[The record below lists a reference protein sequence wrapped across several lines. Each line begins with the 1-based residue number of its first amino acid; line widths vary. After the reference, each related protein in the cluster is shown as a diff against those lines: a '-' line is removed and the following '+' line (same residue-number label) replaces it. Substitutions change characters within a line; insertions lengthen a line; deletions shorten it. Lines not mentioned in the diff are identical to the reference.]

1 MTAIGKRRTLNKE
14 KIRQI
19 KLAISRGN
27 FPFPALLSLFLVS
40 AFTATKSPEFLTF
53 DNFVQISDQ
62 ASVTI
67 ILVCGLT
74 FVILMG
80 SIDLSV
86 QGVMAAS
93 AMTTSLLV
101 ANDRNANSWGF
112 WSIPAGMAV
121 GALIG
126 LIAGLAVTRL
136 RIPSFLVTI
145 ATWNIGLGLA
155 YILFGNTAQPS
166 VKDEKMLALGLD
178 SFLGFSKASWV
189 AFGVIVA
196 CMWLQT
202 RTKFGRYAYVI
213 GGSEEIAKLSG
224 IDVKRYR
231 TLAMILAGSLSG
243 LAGSLIVAKSGIG
256 AVQAGEGQLFLGIA
270 AVVIGGTLL
279 SGGRGGILHSVVGVY
294 IMITISVA
302 MILLD
307 VSDYYQQIVQGAV
320 VLIVVSSTAWKLRR
334 PLRTVV

>member
-1 MTAIGKRRTLNKE
+1 MEKMTNSGKLGSIKAIV
-14 KIRQI
+14 
-19 KLAISRGN
+19 SRGN
-27 FPFPALLSLFLVS
+27 LPIPALLSLLIVS
-40 AFTATKSPEFLTF
+40 AFTATRSPEFLTF

-86 QGVMAAS
+86 QGVMASAS
-93 AMTTSLLV
+93 MATALLV
-101 ANDRNANSWGF
+101 GNDRNQNNWGY
-112 WSIPAGMAV
+112 WSIPAGMVV

-136 RIPSFLVTI
+136 RIPSFLVTM

-155 YILFGNTAQPS
+155 YVLFGNTSQPS
-166 VKDEKMLALGLD
+166 VKDKGMLALGLD
-178 SFLGFSKASWV
+178 TFLGFSKATWIALV
-189 AFGVIVA
+189 VVLF

-224 IDVKRYR
+224 INVKRFR
-231 TLAMILAGSLSG
+231 ALSLVLSGALSG
-243 LAGSLIVAKSGIG
+243 LAGSVIVAKSGIG

-307 VSDYYQQIVQGAV
+307 VSDFYQQIVQGSV
-320 VLIVVSSTAWKLRR
+320 VLLVVSSTAWRQRR

>member
-1 MTAIGKRRTLNKE
+1 MARSESLQR
-14 KIRQI
+14 IRNF
-19 KLAISRGN
+19 ISRSN
-27 FPFPALLSLFLVS
+27 LPLPAMLSLFMVS
-40 AFTATKSPEFLTF
+40 AFTATRSSEFLTL

-62 ASVTI
+62 ASVTV

-93 AMTTSLLV
+93 SMTTSLLV
-101 ANDRNANSWGF
+101 ANDRNLNDWGL
-112 WSIPAGMAV
+112 WSITAGMAV
-121 GALIG
+121 GGLIG
-126 LIAGLAVTRL
+126 LIAGLAVTYL

-155 YILFGNTAQPS
+155 YVLFGNTSQPS
-166 VKDEKMLALGLD
+166 VKDETMLGLGLD
-178 SFLGFSKASWV
+178 TFLGLSKATWV
-189 AFGVIVA
+189 AIVVGPF

-224 IDVKRYR
+224 INIKKFR
-231 TLAMILAGSLSG
+231 TLSMVLAGALSG
-243 LAGSLIVAKSGIG
+243 LAGSMIVAKSGIG

-279 SGGRGGILHSVVGVY
+279 SGGRGGVLHSVVGVY

-307 VSDYYQQIVQGAV
+307 VSDFYQQIVQGAV
-320 VLIVVSSTAWKLRR
+320 VPIVVSGTSWNLRR

>member
-1 MTAIGKRRTLNKE
+1 
-14 KIRQI
+14 
-19 KLAISRGN
+19 
-27 FPFPALLSLFLVS
+27 
-40 AFTATKSPEFLTF
+40 
-53 DNFVQISDQ
+53 
-62 ASVTI
+62 
-67 ILVCGLT
+67 
-74 FVILMG
+74 MG

-93 AMTTSLLV
+93 SMTTSLLV
-101 ANDRNANSWGF
+101 ANDRNLNDWGL
-112 WSIPAGMAV
+112 WSIAAGMAV
-121 GALIG
+121 GGLIG
-126 LIAGLAVTRL
+126 LIAGLAVTYL

-155 YILFGNTAQPS
+155 YVLFGNTSQPS
-166 VKDEKMLALGLD
+166 VKDETMLGLGLD
-178 SFLGFSKASWV
+178 TFLGLSKATWV
-189 AFGVIVA
+189 AIVVVVF

-224 IDVKRYR
+224 INIKKFR
-231 TLAMILAGSLSG
+231 TLSMVLAGALSG
-243 LAGSLIVAKSGIG
+243 LAGSMIVAKSGIG

-279 SGGRGGILHSVVGVY
+279 SGGRGGVLHSVVGVY

-307 VSDYYQQIVQGAV
+307 VSDFYQQIVQGAV
-320 VLIVVSSTAWKLRR
+320 VLIVVSGTAWKLRR

>member
-1 MTAIGKRRTLNKE
+1 MNAID
-14 KIRQI
+14 
-19 KLAISRGN
+19 KLRGAISRSN
-27 FPFPALLSLFLVS
+27 LPIPALLSLLIVS
-40 AFTATKSPEFLTF
+40 AFTATRSSEFLTF

-93 AMTTSLLV
+93 SMTTSLLV
-101 ANDRNANSWGF
+101 ANDRNLNNWGL
-112 WSIPAGMAV
+112 WSIAAGMVV

-126 LIAGLAVTRL
+126 LIAGLAVTIL

-155 YILFGNTAQPS
+155 YVLFGNTSQPS
-166 VKDEKMLALGLD
+166 VEDKTMLGLGLD
-178 SFLGFSKASWV
+178 TFLGLSKATWV
-189 AFGVIVA
+189 AIAVVVF

-224 IDVKRYR
+224 INVKKFRI
-231 TLAMILAGSLSG
+231 LAMMLAGALSG
-243 LAGSLIVAKSGIG
+243 LAGSIIVAKSGIG

-279 SGGRGGILHSVVGVY
+279 SGGRGGVLHSVVGVY

-307 VSDYYQQIVQGAV
+307 VSDFYQQIVQGAV
-320 VLIVVSSTAWKLRR
+320 VLIVVSGTAWKLRK

>member
-1 MTAIGKRRTLNKE
+1 MKRTGIMKNSEKLESIRAI
-14 KIRQI
+14 
-19 KLAISRGN
+19 ASRGN
-27 FPFPALLSLFLVS
+27 FPIPALLSLLIVS
-40 AFTATKSPEFLTF
+40 AFTATQSPEFLTF

-86 QGVMAAS
+86 QGVMASAS
-93 AMTTSLLV
+93 MATALLV
-101 ANDRNANSWGF
+101 ANDRNQNSWGY
-112 WSIPAGMAV
+112 WSILVGMLV

-126 LIAGLAVTRL
+126 LLAGVAVTRL
-136 RIPSFLVTI
+136 KIPSFLVTI

-155 YILFGNTAQPS
+155 YILFGNTSQPS
-166 VKDEKMLALGLD
+166 VKDKGMLALGIET
-178 SFLGFSKASWV
+178 FFGFSKATWI
-189 AFGVIVA
+189 AFIVVLI
-196 CMWLQT
+196 CMWIQT
-202 RTKFGRYAYVI
+202 RTKFGKYAYVI

-224 IDVKRYR
+224 INVKRFR
-231 TLAMILAGSLSG
+231 TLSLVLSGALSG
-243 LAGSLIVAKSGIG
+243 LAGSVIVAKSGIG

-279 SGGRGGILHSVVGVY
+279 SGGRGGILHSVLGVY

-307 VSDYYQQIVQGAV
+307 VSDFYQQIVQGAV
-320 VLIVVSSTAWKLRR
+320 VLIVVSSTAWRQRR

>member
-1 MTAIGKRRTLNKE
+1 MNAID
-14 KIRQI
+14 
-19 KLAISRGN
+19 KLRGAISRSN
-27 FPFPALLSLFLVS
+27 LPIPALLSLLIVS
-40 AFTATKSPEFLTF
+40 AFTATRSSEFLTF

-93 AMTTSLLV
+93 SMTTSLLV
-101 ANDRNANSWGF
+101 ANDRNLNNWGL
-112 WSIPAGMAV
+112 WSIAAGMVV

-126 LIAGLAVTRL
+126 LIAGLAVTIL

-155 YILFGNTAQPS
+155 YVLFGNTSQPS
-166 VKDEKMLALGLD
+166 VEDKTMLGLGLD
-178 SFLGFSKASWV
+178 TFLGLSKATWV
-189 AFGVIVA
+189 AIAVVVF

-224 IDVKRYR
+224 INVKKFRI
-231 TLAMILAGSLSG
+231 LAMMLAGALSG
-243 LAGSLIVAKSGIG
+243 LAGSIIVAKSGIG

-279 SGGRGGILHSVVGVY
+279 SGGRGGVLHSVVGVY

-307 VSDYYQQIVQGAV
+307 VSDFYQQIVQDAV
-320 VLIVVSSTAWKLRR
+320 VLIVVSGTAWKLRK

>member
-1 MTAIGKRRTLNKE
+1 MNAID
-14 KIRQI
+14 
-19 KLAISRGN
+19 KLRGAISRSN
-27 FPFPALLSLFLVS
+27 LPIPALLSLLIVS
-40 AFTATKSPEFLTF
+40 AFTATRSSEFLTF

-93 AMTTSLLV
+93 SMTTSLLV
-101 ANDRNANSWGF
+101 ANDRNLNNWGL
-112 WSIPAGMAV
+112 WSIAAGMVV

-126 LIAGLAVTRL
+126 LIAGLAVTIL

-155 YILFGNTAQPS
+155 YVLFGNTSQPS
-166 VKDEKMLALGLD
+166 VEDKTMLGLGLD
-178 SFLGFSKASWV
+178 TFLGLSKATWV
-189 AFGVIVA
+189 AIAVVVF

-224 IDVKRYR
+224 INVKKFR
-231 TLAMILAGSLSG
+231 TLAMMLAGALSG
-243 LAGSLIVAKSGIG
+243 LAGSMIVAKSGIG

-279 SGGRGGILHSVVGVY
+279 SGGRGGVLHSVVGVY

-307 VSDYYQQIVQGAV
+307 VSDFYQQIVQGAV
-320 VLIVVSSTAWKLRR
+320 VLIVVSGTAWKLRK

>member
-1 MTAIGKRRTLNKE
+1 MARSESLQR
-14 KIRQI
+14 IRNF
-19 KLAISRGN
+19 ISRSN
-27 FPFPALLSLFLVS
+27 LPLPAMLSLFMVS
-40 AFTATKSPEFLTF
+40 AFTATRSSEFLTL

-62 ASVTI
+62 ASVTV

-93 AMTTSLLV
+93 SMTTSLLV
-101 ANDRNANSWGF
+101 ANDRNLNDWGL
-112 WSIPAGMAV
+112 WSITAGMAV
-121 GALIG
+121 GGLIG
-126 LIAGLAVTRL
+126 LIAGLAVTYL

-155 YILFGNTAQPS
+155 YVLFGNTSQPS
-166 VKDEKMLALGLD
+166 VKDETMLGLGLD
-178 SFLGFSKASWV
+178 TFLGLSKATWV
-189 AFGVIVA
+189 AIVVVLF

-224 IDVKRYR
+224 INIKKFR
-231 TLAMILAGSLSG
+231 TLSMVLAGALSG
-243 LAGSLIVAKSGIG
+243 LAGSMIVAKSGIG

-279 SGGRGGILHSVVGVY
+279 SGGRGGVLHSVVGVY

-307 VSDYYQQIVQGAV
+307 VSDFYQQIVQGAV
-320 VLIVVSSTAWKLRR
+320 VLIVVSGTSWNLRR

>member
-1 MTAIGKRRTLNKE
+1 MKVLEKLNPVKE
-14 KIRQI
+14 
-19 KLAISRGN
+19 AISRSN
-27 FPFPALLSLFLVS
+27 LPISAFFSLFIVS
-40 AFTATKSPEFLTF
+40 AFTATKSEEFLTF

-62 ASVTI
+62 ASVTVV
-67 ILVCGLT
+67 LVCGLT

-93 AMTTSLLV
+93 SMTTSLLV
-101 ANDRNANSWGF
+101 ANDRNMNNWGY
-112 WSIPAGMAV
+112 WSIFAGMII
-121 GALIG
+121 GGLIG
-126 LIAGLAVTRL
+126 LLAGLAVTML

-155 YILFGNTAQPS
+155 YVLFGNTSQPS
-166 VKDEKMLALGLD
+166 VKDPGMLALGLD
-178 SFLGFSKASWV
+178 TFWGFSKATWIAAV
-189 AFGVIVA
+189 VVIV
-196 CMWLQT
+196 CFLLQT

-224 IDVKRYR
+224 INVKRFR
-231 TLAMILAGSLSG
+231 ALALVLSGALSG
-243 LAGSLIVAKSGIG
+243 LAGSMIVAKSGIG

-279 SGGRGGILHSVVGVY
+279 SGGRGGVLHSVIGVY

-307 VSDYYQQIVQGAV
+307 VSDFYQQIVQGIV
-320 VLIVVSSTAWKLRR
+320 VLLVVSGTAWRLRR

>member
-1 MTAIGKRRTLNKE
+1 MARSESLQR
-14 KIRQI
+14 IRNF
-19 KLAISRGN
+19 ISRSN
-27 FPFPALLSLFLVS
+27 LPLPALLSLFMVS
-40 AFTATKSPEFLTF
+40 AFTATRSSEFLTL

-62 ASVTI
+62 ASVTV

-93 AMTTSLLV
+93 SMTTSLLV
-101 ANDRNANSWGF
+101 ANDRNLNDWGL
-112 WSIPAGMAV
+112 WSITAGMAV
-121 GALIG
+121 GGLIG
-126 LIAGLAVTRL
+126 LIAGLAVTYL

-155 YILFGNTAQPS
+155 YVLFGNTSQPS
-166 VKDEKMLALGLD
+166 VKDETMLGLGLD
-178 SFLGFSKASWV
+178 TFLGLSKATWV
-189 AFGVIVA
+189 AIVVVLF

-224 IDVKRYR
+224 INIKKFR
-231 TLAMILAGSLSG
+231 TLSMVLAGALSG
-243 LAGSLIVAKSGIG
+243 LAGSMIVAKSGIG

-279 SGGRGGILHSVVGVY
+279 SGGRGGVLHSVVGVY

-307 VSDYYQQIVQGAV
+307 VSDFYQQIVQGAV
-320 VLIVVSSTAWKLRR
+320 VLIVVSGTSWNLRR